1 MDWSQVECEIDWLRR
16 EIAKAV
22 DAADED
28 TPASVLR
35 SMRESRLAQ
44 LEKLIAEGS

>member
-1 MDWSQVECEIDWLRR
+1 MDWSQVESEIGWLRL

-22 DAADED
+22 DTEDAD

-35 SMRESRLAQ
+35 SMREGRLAQ